1 MEHNHASFPTAHK
14 SFLAEKEKEI
24 LLRRT
29 NEKIECVERRARAGI
44 PSDKSVVGISEMLA
58 WMLKVVGGEGGWK
71 RSVTDCVVSCTHT
84 TQTGWDTHYTVGRP
98 RPHLFHFVFFWKF
111 RLPIGLHSRC
121 SISATAGGT
130 CQK

>member
-1 MEHNHASFPTAHK
+1 MEPNHASFPTAHK

-58 WMLKVVGGEGGWK
+58 WMLKVVRGEG
-71 RSVTDCVVSCTHT
+71 
-84 TQTGWDTHYTVGRP
+84 
-98 RPHLFHFVFFWKF
+98 
-111 RLPIGLHSRC
+111 
-121 SISATAGGT
+121 ISGA
-130 CQK
+130 